1 MYLTEKATMILLVII
16 FIVMMGVAGKCDADD
31 ARDIEADKKEL
42 QEYLGDEYE
51 ID

>member
-1 MYLTEKATMILLVII
+1 MYLTEKATMILLAII

-42 QEYLGDEYE
+42 QEYLGEDFE